1 MISSNCLAL
10 PKNMKTSTTLSLL
23 ALALLGGGVW
33 MWQKDS
39 SAQPDAP
46 APTAQ
51 EAPDHLEKR
60 NRKSPEILDQLTD
73 PAISKK
79 ERIAGLRRLDPK
91 TLSKGDIQKLYELI
105 HFQPTP
111 TNTADWHVVLNDL
124 MFYVCNHN
132 LNPESIVPTFTSL
145 IDDAGASE
153 VARDYAIQT
162 LGIWLRPGMGAGR
175 AYLEKHPEE
184 ATRVFDT
191 LMAVLTDPLNR
202 NKSLPGTTLNVL
214 SDFLPR
220 SVKKKETEIVN
231 PYPGTPLPPEAL
243 AAKKATQ
250 PDNAAKGYPLAERME
265 PWLSSA
271 IAGKNLAST
280 PTRTTAIQVAS
291 KGRLNNL
298 VPEIRK
304 IVLDEK
310 SKDILRLA
318 AISAL
323 GTLGEPTDREFLL
336 SLAETNGKF
345 RYAAQTALKRL
356 PES

>member
-1 MISSNCLAL
+1 
-10 PKNMKTSTTLSLL
+10 MKSSTTLSLL
-23 ALALLGGGVW
+23 ALALFGGSVW
-33 MWQKDS
+33 MWQQDS
-39 SAQPDAP
+39 G
-46 APTAQ
+46 
-51 EAPDHLEKR
+51 EKATDVSSTTQGASDLR
-60 NRKSPEILDQLTD
+60 TKIRKKSPEILDQLSD

-79 ERIAGLRRLDPK
+79 QRIAALRRLDPK
-91 TLSKGDIQKLYELI
+91 TLSKDDIQKLYELI
-105 HFQPTP
+105 HFQPKP

-124 MFYVCNHN
+124 MFYVCQHN

-145 IDDAGASE
+145 INDAGASE

-175 AYLEKHPEE
+175 SHVNSNPEE

-214 SDFLPR
+214 GDFLPR

-243 AAKKATQ
+243 AAAKAAQ
-250 PDNAAKGYPLAERME
+250 PDNAAKDYSLAEKIE
-265 PWLSSA
+265 PWLASA

-280 PTRTTAIQVAS
+280 PTRTTAIHVAS
-291 KGRLNNL
+291 KGRLSNL
-298 VPEIRK
+298 TPEIRK
-304 IVLDEK
+304 IALDEK

-323 GTLGEPTDREFLL
+323 GTLGEPTDREFLV
-336 SLAETNGKF
+336 SLAQTNGKF
-345 RYAAQTALKRL
+345 RFAAQTALKRL